1 MQTNYVISQNH
12 ECFTCVVSNIS
23 VTEVHSG
30 EVCVARQGHVW
41 QGSMWIRYFSFNEY
55 VCASVS
61 VCMCMSVCKRL
72 CV

>member
-12 ECFTCVVSNIS
+12 ECITFVVSNIS

-30 EVCVARQGHVW
+30 EVCVARQGHVG
-41 QGSMWIRYFSFNEY
+41 QGSMWIRYFTFNEY
-55 VCASVS
+55 VRVY
-61 VCMCMSVCKRL
+61 VHE